1 MICRTF
7 SCAVP
12 YSSASCRLRQGT
24 ALGAA
29 PDSDAGGGNRGRRGR
44 WKDTR
49 SRDRQW
55 PIWGRRRLCQYT
67 PGASRG
73 RLLSL
78 ADARHLPLK
87 VQAHAQ
93 AQAFV
98 NGVIPYIPALG
109 RDGTTRRLEAR

>member
-7 SCAVP
+7 SSAVP

-24 ALGAA
+24 VLRAA
-29 PDSDAGGGNRGRRGR
+29 PDFDAGGGNRGRRGR

-73 RLLSL
+73 RLLCL

-87 VQAHAQ
+87 VQ